1 MKFASNQTLRAA
13 VLELWAT
20 LYRSDFSAG
29 CPHFA
34 YIYAILVTMTASKWR
49 KECYRVLVDDKRVT
63 LLFSDYLTLGYRVML
78 ARMLPLAEAAPDDH
92 LLTGIYIGQEN
103 RGANS

>member
-1 MKFASNQTLRAA
+1 MKFASNQTLRA

-34 YIYAILVTMTASKWR
+34 YIYAIVVTMTASKWR
-49 KECYRVLVDDKRVT
+49 KECYRVLVDDTRV
-63 LLFSDYLTLGYRVML
+63 YLSLVIT
-78 ARMLPLAEAAPDDH
+78 
-92 LLTGIYIGQEN
+92 
-103 RGANS
+103 